1 MKNKS
6 FIIITAINIAA
17 LIILSS
23 FFLASCTESKITMRL
38 GSNVYDNICI
48 IISGNTVVFP
58 KDFNYLLDKQP
69 EGFDYELE
77 LKGKIDSKEK
87 VIRCN
92 NQIEFVVFI
101 YTKNILSIGYNGQ
114 EFNFV
119 RVKDE

>member
-6 FIIITAINIAA
+6 FIIITAINISA

-38 GSNVYDNICI
+38 GANVYDNICI
-48 IISGNTVVFP
+48 IISGSTVAFP

-69 EGFDYELE
+69 EGFDYGLE

-92 NQIEFVVFI
+92 NQIGFVVFI

>member
-1 MKNKS
+1 MRNKS

-48 IISGNTVVFP
+48 IIRGNTVAFP

-101 YTKNILSIGYNGQ
+101 YTKNTLSIGYNGQ
-114 EFNFV
+114 TFNFV